1 MANENGTRKSGFS
14 FAPREQDIDAGSQP
28 VRASILFISLGLV
41 LTFVTVLWLGF
52 FTQPAEIKL
61 EVTDVKID
69 DAGDIE
75 LTGAIYKGRTENGE
89 AFEVTAKIA
98 SERSSGAVDMESPTA
113 QLFRNDGDLI
123 DLSSQ
128 NGLYFPDSSRIELDG
143 DVVMTSQDMGLTLLA
158 LSLSANLADGSM
170 FSEEPVRVERS
181 DGFVTANAMEVTGK
195 GKRII
200 FKGDARMTLQDNSQS
215 R

>member
-14 FAPREQDIDAGSQP
+14 FAPREQDIDAGRQP

-113 QLFRNDGDLI
+113 QLFRNGGDLI

>member
-14 FAPREQDIDAGSQP
+14 FAPREQDVDTGRQP

-52 FTQPAEIKL
+52 FTPPAEIKL

-158 LSLSANLADGSM
+158 LSLTANLADGSM

-181 DGFVTANAMEVTGK
+181 DGIVTANAMEVTGK

-200 FKGDARMTLQDNSQS
+200 FKGNARMTLQDNSQS

>member
-14 FAPREQDIDAGSQP
+14 FAPREQGIDTGRQP

-52 FTQPAEIKL
+52 LTQPAEIKL
-61 EVTDVKID
+61 EVTDVKVD

-128 NGLYFPDSSRIELDG
+128 TGLYFPDSSRIELDG
-143 DVVMTSQDMGLTLLA
+143 DVVMTSQNMGLTLLA
-158 LSLSANLADGSM
+158 LSLTANLADGSM

-181 DGFVTANAMEVTGK
+181 DGIVTANAMEVTGK

-200 FKGDARMTLQDNSQS
+200 FKGNARMTLQDNSQS

>member
-14 FAPREQDIDAGSQP
+14 FAPREQDIDAGRQP

-61 EVTDVKID
+61 EVADVKID
-69 DAGDIE
+69 ASGDIE

-128 NGLYFPDSSRIELDG
+128 YGLYFPDSSRIELDG
-143 DVVMTSQDMGLTLLA
+143 DVVMTSQDMRLTLLA

>member
-1 MANENGTRKSGFS
+1 MANDNGTRKSGFS
-14 FAPREQDIDAGSQP
+14 FAPREQDIDAGRQP

-89 AFEVTAKIA
+89 AFEVTAKVA

-181 DGFVTANAMEVTGK
+181 DGIVTANAMEVTGK

-200 FKGDARMTLQDNSQS
+200 FKGNARMTLQDNSQS

>member
-14 FAPREQDIDAGSQP
+14 FAPREQDIDAGRQP

-200 FKGDARMTLQDNSQS
+200 FKGDARMTVQDNSQS

>member
-14 FAPREQDIDAGSQP
+14 FAPREQDLDAGRQP

-200 FKGDARMTLQDNSQS
+200 FKGDARMALQDNSQS

>member
-14 FAPREQDIDAGSQP
+14 FAPREQDLDAGRQP

-181 DGFVTANAMEVTGK
+181 DGFVTAKAMEVTGK

>member
-1 MANENGTRKSGFS
+1 MAKENGTRKSGFS
-14 FAPREQDIDAGSQP
+14 FAPREQDIDAGRQP

>member
-14 FAPREQDIDAGSQP
+14 FAPREQDIDTGRQP

-41 LTFVTVLWLGF
+41 LTFVTVLWLGV

-98 SERSSGAVDMESPTA
+98 SERSSGAVDMESLTA
-113 QLFRNDGDLI
+113 QLFRNGGDLI

-128 NGLYFPDSSRIELDG
+128 NGLYFPDSSRIELNG
-143 DVVMTSQDMGLTLLA
+143 DVVMTSQDMGLTLQA
-158 LSLSANLADGSM
+158 LSLTANLADGSM

-181 DGFVTANAMEVTGK
+181 DGIVTANAMEVTGK

-200 FKGDARMTLQDNSQS
+200 FKGNARMTLQDNSQS

>member
-14 FAPREQDIDAGSQP
+14 FAPREQDIDAGRQP

-181 DGFVTANAMEVTGK
+181 DGIVTANAMEVTGK

>member
-143 DVVMTSQDMGLTLLA
+143 DVVMTSQDMRLTLLA

>member
-14 FAPREQDIDAGSQP
+14 FAPREQDLDAGRQP

-113 QLFRNDGDLI
+113 QMFRNDGDLI

-200 FKGDARMTLQDNSQS
+200 FKGNARMTQQDNSRS

>member
-14 FAPREQDIDAGSQP
+14 FAPREQDIDAGRQP

-61 EVTDVKID
+61 EVTDVKIG

-195 GKRII
+195 GKRVI

>member
-1 MANENGTRKSGFS
+1 MANENGTRKSSFS
-14 FAPREQDIDAGSQP
+14 FAPREQDIDAGRQP

-158 LSLSANLADGSM
+158 LSLSANLSDGSM
-170 FSEEPVRVERS
+170 FSEESVRVERS

>member
-14 FAPREQDIDAGSQP
+14 FAPREQDIDAGRQP

-128 NGLYFPDSSRIELDG
+128 YGLYFPDSSRIELDG
-143 DVVMTSQDMGLTLLA
+143 DVVMTSQDMALTLLA

-200 FKGDARMTLQDNSQS
+200 FKGDARMTLQDNSRS

>member
-14 FAPREQDIDAGSQP
+14 FAPREQDIDAGRQP

-143 DVVMTSQDMGLTLLA
+143 DVVMTSQDMGLTVLA

>member
-14 FAPREQDIDAGSQP
+14 FAPREQDIDAGRQP

-200 FKGDARMTLQDNSQS
+200 FKGDARMTLQDNSAS

>member
-14 FAPREQDIDAGSQP
+14 FAPREQDIDTGRQP

-98 SERSSGAVDMESPTA
+98 SERSSGAVDMESLTA

-128 NGLYFPDSSRIELDG
+128 NGLYLPDSSRIELDG

-158 LSLSANLADGSM
+158 LSLTANLADGSM

-181 DGFVTANAMEVTGK
+181 DGIVTANAMEVTGK

-200 FKGDARMTLQDNSQS
+200 FKGNARMTLQDNSQS

>member
-14 FAPREQDIDAGSQP
+14 FAPREQDIDAGRQP

-113 QLFRNDGDLI
+113 QLFRDDGDLI

>member
-1 MANENGTRKSGFS
+1 VANENGTRKSGFS
-14 FAPREQDIDAGSQP
+14 FAPREQDIDAGRQP

-61 EVTDVKID
+61 EGTDVKID
-69 DAGDIE
+69 EAGDIE

>member
-14 FAPREQDIDAGSQP
+14 FAPRAQDIDTGRQP

-75 LTGAIYKGRTENGE
+75 LTGAIYKGLTENGE

-181 DGFVTANAMEVTGK
+181 DGIVTANAMEVTGK

-200 FKGDARMTLQDNSQS
+200 FKGNARMTLQENSQS

>member
-14 FAPREQDIDAGSQP
+14 FAPREQDIDTGRQP

-181 DGFVTANAMEVTGK
+181 DGIVTANAMEVTGK

-200 FKGDARMTLQDNSQS
+200 FKGNARMTLQDNSQS

>member
-1 MANENGTRKSGFS
+1 MANDNGTRKSGFS
-14 FAPREQDIDAGSQP
+14 FAPREQDIDSGRQP

-69 DAGDIE
+69 DAGEIE

-113 QLFRNDGDLI
+113 QMFRNDGDLI

-181 DGFVTANAMEVTGK
+181 DGIVTANAMEVTGK

-200 FKGDARMTLQDNSQS
+200 FKGNARMALQDNSQS

>member
-200 FKGDARMTLQDNSQS
+200 FKGDARMTLQDNSPS

>member
-14 FAPREQDIDAGSQP
+14 FAPREQDIDAGRQP

-200 FKGDARMTLQDNSQS
+200 FKGNARMTLQDNSQS

>member
-14 FAPREQDIDAGSQP
+14 FAPREQDIDAGRQP

-200 FKGDARMTLQDNSQS
+200 FKGNARMTLQDKSQS

>member
-14 FAPREQDIDAGSQP
+14 FAPREQDIDTGRQP

-75 LTGAIYKGRTENGE
+75 LTGAIYRGRTENGE

-158 LSLSANLADGSM
+158 LSLTANLADGSM

-181 DGFVTANAMEVTGK
+181 DGIVTANAMEVTGK

-200 FKGDARMTLQDNSQS
+200 FKGNARMTLQDNSQS

>member
-14 FAPREQDIDAGSQP
+14 FAPREQDIDAGRQP

-181 DGFVTANAMEVTGK
+181 DGFVTANAMEVIGK

>member
-14 FAPREQDIDAGSQP
+14 FAPREQDIDAGRQP

-75 LTGAIYKGRTENGE
+75 LTGAIYKGRTENGK

-181 DGFVTANAMEVTGK
+181 DGIVTANAMEVTGK

>member
-14 FAPREQDIDAGSQP
+14 FAPREQDIDAGRQP

-181 DGFVTANAMEVTGK
+181 DGIVTANAMEVTGK

-200 FKGDARMTLQDNSQS
+200 FKGNARMTLQDNSQS

>member
-1 MANENGTRKSGFS
+1 MANENGTRKNGFS
-14 FAPREQDIDAGSQP
+14 FAPREQDIDAGRRP

>member
-14 FAPREQDIDAGSQP
+14 FAPREQDIDAGRQP

-52 FTQPAEIKL
+52 FTQPAEIKI

-69 DAGDIE
+69 DASDIE

-170 FSEEPVRVERS
+170 FSEEPVRIERS
-181 DGFVTANAMEVTGK
+181 DGIVMANAMEVTGK

-200 FKGDARMTLQDNSQS
+200 FKGNARMTLQDNSQS

>member
-14 FAPREQDIDAGSQP
+14 FAPREQDIDAGRQP

-181 DGFVTANAMEVTGK
+181 DGIVTVNAMEVTDK

-200 FKGDARMTLQDNSQS
+200 FKGNARMTLQDNSQS

>member
-1 MANENGTRKSGFS
+1 MANENSIRKSGFS
-14 FAPREQDIDAGSQP
+14 FAPREQDIDAGRQP

-75 LTGAIYKGRTENGE
+75 LTGAIYKGRTESGE

-181 DGFVTANAMEVTGK
+181 DGIVTANAMEVTGK

-200 FKGDARMTLQDNSQS
+200 FRGNARMTLQHNSQS

>member
-14 FAPREQDIDAGSQP
+14 FAPREQDIDTGRQP

-75 LTGAIYKGRTENGE
+75 LTGAIYKGRNENGE

-181 DGFVTANAMEVTGK
+181 DGIVTANAMEVTGK

-200 FKGDARMTLQDNSQS
+200 FKGNARMTLQENSQS

>member
-14 FAPREQDIDAGSQP
+14 FAPREQDIDAGRQP

-200 FKGDARMTLQDNSQS
+200 FKGDARMTLQDKSQS

>member
-14 FAPREQDIDAGSQP
+14 FAPREQDIDTGRQP

-75 LTGAIYKGRTENGE
+75 LTGAIYEGRTKNGE

-143 DVVMTSQDMGLTLLA
+143 DVVMTSQDLGLTLLA
-158 LSLSANLADGSM
+158 LSLTANLADGSM

-181 DGFVTANAMEVTGK
+181 DGIVTANAMEVTGK

-200 FKGDARMTLQDNSQS
+200 FRGNAKMTLQDNSQS

>member
-14 FAPREQDIDAGSQP
+14 FAPREQDIDAGRQP

-69 DAGDIE
+69 EAGDIE

>member
-14 FAPREQDIDAGSQP
+14 FAPREQDIDAGRQP

-52 FTQPAEIKL
+52 FMQPAEIKL